1 MEDYYYQDH
10 VTPPGRGLANAAE
23 TVLLLGA
30 LALIAVPAISSIARR
45 WRVKHPLARS
55 EKAIDK
61 SLKDSFPA
69 SDPPGSRYFDIPTNR
84 R

>member
-1 MEDYYYQDH
+1 MQDYYEDH
-10 VTPPGRGLANAAE
+10 AASQGRGLAGAAE

-30 LALIAVPAISSIARR
+30 LALIALPAINSIARR
-45 WRVKHPLARS
+45 WRVKHPLARA

-69 SDPPGSRYFDIPTNR
+69 SDPPGSRYFDIPVNR

>member
-1 MEDYYYQDH
+1 MDEYYEDRIESH
-10 VTPPGRGLANAAE
+10 GRSAAGTAE

-30 LALIAVPAISSIARR
+30 LALIAMPAINSIARR
-45 WRVKHPLARS
+45 WRVKHPLARA
-55 EKAIDK
+55 EHAIDK

-69 SDPPGSRYFDIPTNR
+69 SDPPGSRYFDIPVNR